1 MTLTTNKHQH
11 LFENAICHFDKSSTG
26 LTSSLTIWLISDTE
40 LSTLSCQLEHGI
52 EFNFYKIAIDNTITT
67 SSQLTLVDLTSIEN
81 GGKWLYKIP
90 IVFTSEA
97 QGLFTDYLTV
107 TADSIATKVKLSA
120 EAEALDETLAV
131 LLQNFKKWV
140 SDEYIVAFRETQSNA
155 TAIDWVVY
163 NKKLKEYLLNIF
175 DFTALTGSYRHLLRF
190 IEWFG
195 YGDLLSLKEYWK
207 SDEAY
212 KSTAIGNQVL
222 TKIEKHLSGF
232 EKTNQMSLVYQIN
245 EQDGVDEDGLP
256 TYVNVLDETDKILL
270 KLWTLQR
277 ILERDILSF
286 NTHIVDIVGEVQSAI
301 GLEMSVILNDADIW
315 TIALTDNVTSR
326 INWSYVDTSLFI
338 ERHTVLL
345 EPFVFAVN
353 EPNIEFLPNLTIGQQ
368 SAEIFDILNAS
379 VDDMQDFDLLTSY
392 YSGDFG
398 LIEMHLEFDSD
409 RYQSYKYVIQDVET
423 DDFVFVSELYDI
435 SKLAN
440 GRLWCGC
447 KRIGKYRL
455 TLYLIDWYG
464 APTII
469 GTNETITIDNRP
481 VDIVLGRYSELAGKS
496 KDLRLW
502 STFVDTTNETFSR
515 VVDNLS
521 VTFDINT
528 WNPDTNTPAMQIA
541 RLYESDF
548 DMWSTWT
555 NLNQLNSIP
564 LYKLD
569 GIPLHVWGSTYATS
583 ICDLIGNGTVGTKV
597 IKLKES
603 VSSVWLEFEKDY
615 DGVQSDISWLTELV
629 SSLNQLP
636 SGTVWSDFTYD
647 VHWYSD
653 EQSGTINTA
662 RPMLR
667 LRAKESSYRARL
679 FDIDVETIA
688 NADFADQKFKHD
700 VQLFSQVDAK
710 LQFAVIAPATGEI
723 VLRISDQQWS
733 ELSLEINTI
742 SDLIAWI
749 VSKDLADI
757 VINLVED
764 TALVYSKQSVTISH
778 PAIGMQADIT
788 RGVFSSKIVPVGLGS
803 DFRLGEPVFAFI
815 DSDKRLELRDLTW
828 TLTNTL
834 TGAVV
839 TTQHAYSFR
848 WILSEEAVYTL
859 TLTGTDY
866 NGQFTT
872 IKQGAIIIQ

>member
-11 LFENAICHFDKSSTG
+11 LFENSICHFDKSSTG

-67 SSQLTLVDLTSIEN
+67 SSQLALVDIAPIET

-90 IVFTSEA
+90 IVFTSEV
-97 QGLFTDYLTV
+97 QGLFTDALTV
-107 TADSIATKVKLSA
+107 TADSTATKVKLSA

-155 TAIDWVVY
+155 TSIDWVVY

-207 SDEAY
+207 SNDSY

-398 LIEMHLEFDSD
+398 LIEMRLEFDAS

-447 KRIGKYRL
+447 KRIGRYRL

-569 GIPLHVWGSTYATS
+569 GIPLHVWGSTYATA
-583 ICDLIGNGTVGTKV
+583 ICDPIGDGTVGTKV

-603 VSSVWLEFEKDY
+603 VSSVWLEFEKAY
-615 DGVQSDISWLTELV
+615 DGVQSDISWLTELA

-653 EQSGTINTA
+653 EQLGTISTA

-723 VLRISDQQWS
+723 VLRIGDQQWS
-733 ELSLEINTI
+733 ELALEINTI
-742 SDLIAWI
+742 SDLIDWI
-749 VSKDLADI
+749 VGKDLADI

-764 TALVYSKQSVTISH
+764 TALVYSKQSVTVSH
-778 PAIGMQADIT
+778 PAIGLQVDIT
-788 RGVFSSKIVPVGLGS
+788 RGAFSSKIVQVGLGS